1 MKNKRDN
8 RKSQGE
14 STKDQKN
21 RTKQRTKE
29 PWTNSCSHA
38 SECHWGCTHGMN
50 RYPPSWTS
58 EWPTPVWSLHFQ
70 DRNLYFDHVMF
81 GWEVSKILYY
91 CASRLE
97 KARETARTWHF
108 STSVTSAR
116 SANDTMRVSRLI
128 PAKSEDHKMHCGMT
142 DWLLSSSQGAG
153 RKPSKGRKIL
163 SIGFFGL
170 EQSNRLCVKIL
181 YKIRRTT
188 CQYV

>member
-81 GWEVSKILYY
+81 GWEVSKILLYY

-97 KARETARTWHF
+97 KARETARTWHC

-116 SANDTMRVSRLI
+116 SANDTMRSSADSFQ
-128 PAKSEDHKMHCGMT
+128 PKWGSQMHCGMT
-142 DWLLSSSQGAG
+142 DWLLSSCQGAG

-163 SIGFFGL
+163 SIGFFVL
-170 EQSNRLCVKIL
+170 EQSNRPYVKFW
-181 YKIRRTT
+181 
-188 CQYV
+188 

>member
-8 RKSQGE
+8 RKSQGA

-21 RTKQRTKE
+21 RTKQSTEE
-29 PWTNSCSHA
+29 PWTNFCSHA
-38 SECHWGCTHGMN
+38 SECHWGCTRMN
-50 RYPPSWTS
+50 HHPPSWTS

-81 GWEVSKILYY
+81 GWEVSKILLYY

-97 KARETARTWHF
+97 KARETARTWHC

-116 SANDTMRVSRLI
+116 SANDTMRSSADSFQ
-128 PAKSEDHKMHCGMT
+128 PKWGSQMHCGMT
-142 DWLLSSSQGAG
+142 DWLLSSCQGAG

-163 SIGFFGL
+163 SIGFFVL
-170 EQSNRLCVKIL
+170 EQSNRPYVKFW
-181 YKIRRTT
+181 
-188 CQYV
+188 